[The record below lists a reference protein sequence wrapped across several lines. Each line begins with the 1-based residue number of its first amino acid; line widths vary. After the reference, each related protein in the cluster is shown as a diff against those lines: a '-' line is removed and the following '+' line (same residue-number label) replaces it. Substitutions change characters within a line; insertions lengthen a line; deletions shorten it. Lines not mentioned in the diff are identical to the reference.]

1 MSELLRHRHTV
12 EQYGVRV
19 EIPTEAPRIS
29 LVSIAA
35 HAPAASHTRC
45 SWPSWYESSL
55 RLGWVSRSLTHSL
68 TPSLPPSLPKFSEIE
83 VPSKK
88 SRGTAGQRRGGAQG
102 SGTFFIGVAAS
113 QSVPYTTDFWSL
125 TQPVFALNAS
135 L

>member
-35 HAPAASHTRC
+35 HAAASHTRC

-55 RLGWVSRSLTHSL
+55 RLGWVSHSLTYSLTHSL
-68 TPSLPPSLPKFSEIE
+68 NFPKSKFLPKKAEAPRAIA
-83 VPSKK
+83 
-88 SRGTAGQRRGGAQG
+88 AGVAQG